1 MKAIKT
7 VTALSAGALNDRVSD
22 ALYELESA
30 GMDVLGLVS
39 AGNLVHT
46 VVITYDDNQPWD
58 ARVAAY
64 NRRHNKIYKVAQL
77 VCGFFLLVAAIWIA
91 SNQMGKLPVGQP
103 YHVIATIALLAAGMA
118 FVDLISVALKLSVA
132 NLALYLIASYVG
144 AGLLQRIMPEL
155 NGWLS
160 LIIAVATA
168 TTLVFGVQEGIADV
182 QNVLRRIRLNTTQQR

>member
-7 VTALSAGALNDRVSD
+7 VTALSAGTLNDRVSD

-46 VVITYDDNQPWD
+46 VVITYDDNQSWD

-64 NRRHNKIYKVAQL
+64 NRRHNKIHKVAQL
-77 VCGFFLLVAAIWIA
+77 VCGFTLLVAAIWIA
-91 SNQMGKLPVGQP
+91 SNQVGELPVGQP
-103 YHVIATIALLAAGMA
+103 YQVVTTIALLAAGMV
-118 FVDLISVALKLSVA
+118 FVDLISVMLKLGVA

-144 AGLLQRIMPEL
+144 SGLLQRVMPGL

-168 TTLVFGVQEGIADV
+168 TTLVFGIQEGIADV
-182 QNVLRRIRLNTTQQR
+182 QNALRRMRLNKT

>member
-7 VTALSAGALNDRVSD
+7 VTSLSAGALNDRVSD

-46 VVITYDDNQPWD
+46 VVITYDDNQSWD

-64 NRRHNKIYKVAQL
+64 NRRHNKIYKAAQL

-103 YHVIATIALLAAGMA
+103 YQVIATIALLAAGVA
-118 FVDLISVALKLSVA
+118 FVDLISVMLKLSVA

-144 AGLLQRIMPEL
+144 GGLLQRIMPGL

-168 TTLVFGVQEGIADV
+168 TTLVFGIQEGIADV
-182 QNVLRRIRLNTTQQR
+182 QNAWRRIRLNKTQRR

>member
-30 GMDVLGLVS
+30 GMDVLGLAS
-39 AGNLVHT
+39 TGNLVHT
-46 VVITYDDNQPWD
+46 VVITYDDNQSWD

-64 NRRHNKIYKVAQL
+64 DRRHNMTYKIIQL
-77 VCGFFLLVAAIWIA
+77 VCGFILLVAGIWIA
-91 SNQMGKLPVGQP
+91 SNQMGRLPVGQP
-103 YHVIATIALLAAGMA
+103 YQVIATIALLAAGMA
-118 FVDLISVALKLSVA
+118 FVDLVSVMFKLSVA
-132 NLALYLIASYVG
+132 NLALYLIGSYVG
-144 AGLLQRIMPEL
+144 GGLLQRIMPWL

-168 TTLVFGVQEGIADV
+168 TTLVFAIQEGLADV
-182 QNVLRRIRLNTTQQR
+182 QSLLRRIRFKKTQRR